1 MAKSIKSM
9 FSFLNIFGKTKKRSM
24 RKGRSMRKT
33 YKKSNKTRRFRKHMR
48 GG

>member
-1 MAKSIKSM
+1 MAKSLNSM

-24 RKGRSMRKT
+24 RKSRSMRKT
-33 YKKSNKTRRFRKHMR
+33 YKAKKTRRFRKNMR

>member
-1 MAKSIKSM
+1 MAKSLKSM

-24 RKGRSMRKT
+24 RKSRSMRKT
-33 YKKSNKTRRFRKHMR
+33 YKAKKTRRFRKNMR